1 VSSDD
6 PDGDGETYGWSLSDS
21 WHEIGS
27 VFLFLLSMYNL
38 IDTHKDESP
47 IIDTKGIKNGMQEYS
62 VHLSVLDLDRQTP
75 LNILE
80 YETVRDLIG
89 KHLKVKLTLKRAK
102 DIPEKYS
109 FKTMA
114 KYEWIDN
121 DRTGFETQVKERQPN
136 PDFGYSAEH
145 VELITEE
152 FVEHLMY
159 NTLTIKVMGMI
170 ESKRKNKN
178 KGGSTTRDAYASDY
192 QSEA

>member
-1 VSSDD
+1 MSSDD

-109 FKTMA
+109 FQTMA

-121 DRTGFETQVKERQPN
+121 DKGDEVN
-136 PDFGYSAEH
+136 PDYRSRLVAQE
-145 VELITEE
+145 
-152 FVEHLMY
+152 
-159 NTLTIKVMGMI
+159 IKVDKSQELFAGAPPLEAKKMLMSLATTHGVGI
-170 ESKRKNKN
+170 GQ
-178 KGGSTTRDAYASDY
+178 GGRLKMDFIDICRS
-192 QSEA
+192 